1 MISFEKAEVSATAR
15 HNERFSKS
23 GILNYNTEG
32 SDMEYL
38 GLYILAAVYTKNDT
52 RNFCLFV
59 YLRSYNGKS
68 KCFYKQCSQAARPLA
83 KKKNTLVSENV
94 ADEKNI
100 HPRSRKFIF

>member
-1 MISFEKAEVSATAR
+1 MIWGSI
-15 HNERFSKS
+15 SKTTNIFWN
-23 GILNYNTEG
+23 ILGCTYWLQ
-32 SDMEYL
+32 S
-38 GLYILAAVYTKNDT
+38 IQKNDT

-100 HPRSRKFIF
+100 HPRSRKFIFLINLTEFLK